1 MPAESKREAT
11 LAEKQATAKK
21 EGRMISKGEG
31 RVRKNV
37 REMGVVV

>member
-11 LAEKQATAKK
+11 LAEKQAAAKK

-37 REMGVVV
+37 REMVVVV